1 MSFEQYTLILRHD
14 WVQGSPK
21 GEERIQIDEPLIM
34 RYSVDRVMAPGPAV
48 ILNNMMDDFKT
59 EILKRIERQGKNADR

>member
-14 WVQGSPK
+14 WVQTTLK
-21 GEERIQIDEPLIM
+21 GDERIQIDEPLVM

-59 EILKRIERQGKNADR
+59 EILKRIERQGRT

>member
-14 WVQGSPK
+14 WVQGEDRMQVEP
-21 GEERIQIDEPLIM
+21 PLIM

-48 ILNNMMDDFKT
+48 ILNSMMDEFKR
-59 EILKRIERQGKNADR
+59 EVLKRIEREGRT